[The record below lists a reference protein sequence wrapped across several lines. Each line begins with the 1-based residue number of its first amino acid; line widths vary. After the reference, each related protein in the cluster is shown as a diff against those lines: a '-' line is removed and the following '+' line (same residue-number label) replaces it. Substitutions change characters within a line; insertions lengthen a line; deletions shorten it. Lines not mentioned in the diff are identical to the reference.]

1 MKNVWIVNLKDFRDE
16 PNNDDKK
23 FNTCMRNNIIAV
35 GWGTEKSRR
44 EDKNY
49 KIAEKALNGMSKG
62 DCVWTKNPK
71 WNDYY
76 LLEIIDD
83 KPEDFLLKGYKSF
96 LDEDISLARRIKLV
110 DRFVDGNLP
119 NGINSKDIIAV
130 HTAEQ
135 VHIEQIIETTN
146 NYVKS
151 L

>member
-1 MKNVWIVNLKDFRDE
+1 MANVWKINLKDFRDE

-23 FNTCMRNNIIAV
+23 FNVCMRNNIIAI

-49 KIAEKALNGMSKG
+49 KIAEKALNEMSKG
-62 DCVWTKNPK
+62 DYVWTKNPK
-71 WNDYY
+71 TKDYY
-76 LLEIIDD
+76 LLEIVDD
-83 KPEDFLLKGYKSF
+83 EPEDFLREKLTIY
-96 LDEDISLARRIKLV
+96 LDEDISFARRIKLV